1 MCIVHTVEK
10 PIDLVEF
17 ETMLLGRYSLASLG
31 RVGRL
36 DRSAYTLLSRLQM
49 QGPMSIGELS
59 DALGL
64 DASTLN
70 RQTAAMM
77 RSGLAERIPD
87 PAGGIAR
94 KFRVTDEGDTQ
105 LREER
110 EAAMGHLAEIL
121 SDWSPA
127 QVTTLVDTLERFNSA
142 IERYHGRPW
151 PRPSGHRAP

>member
-1 MCIVHTVEK
+1 MCNVQNVDK
-10 PIDLVEF
+10 PIDLLEF
-17 ETMLLGRYSLASLG
+17 ETMLFGRYSLASRG
-31 RVGRL
+31 RAGGL

-87 PAGGIAR
+87 PGGGIAR
-94 KFRVTDEGDTQ
+94 KFRVTAEGENR

-110 EAAMGHLAEIL
+110 AAAIGHLGEIL
-121 SDWSPA
+121 ADWSPA
-127 QVTTLVDTLERFNSA
+127 EVTALVDYLERFNSA
-142 IERYHGRPW
+142 IERYLGRPW
-151 PRPSGHRAP
+151 PRPSGS